1 MVLIQRYLQELLFFE
16 LEPQDSRLVPTKRS
30 HFHSST
36 IKLVDRMSTLIGT
49 GSSWRATPLA
59 LSPHIF
65 LSSLLA
71 ASTYHPIPSLFKAI
85 ECERWS
91 LKAPPHIPE
100 NDLCDTLPVL
110 ESKEL
115 DILIYWSLVVGCSVL
130 VSRVWGRLS
139 DSKGRKWVLF
149 AVGLIGLVG
158 DLGVCAAALLHF
170 PFRTKHMLFLSG
182 IVKGLGGSIY
192 TIQSTQLAFIADA
205 TNLNEYLK
213 ESQTLQFVFV
223 VLGCW
228 GLYFAYLKWV
238 LVENRSFTSTREE
251 VEVEEAEEEP
261 EMKARARTRRWTLF
275 WTLLVLGIWML
286 CASSMGLLGEFSEPL
301 TGVSPASLEAS
312 LLDAGLFITGI
323 LSIKYLLP
331 LFNTVFRYLFK
342 PSFMSTTP
350 MRSPRQ
356 ITERTPLL
364 STTGNVGTSN
374 NGVSSS
380 PSPSP
385 IPVYL
390 ESEENVRRMET
401 SLAISQDLTLS
412 RFALILSVIGLVKLF
427 LSRDFDSIT
436 YASAVYA
443 LGAPFLPSMLSL
455 ITFLASTPRKNQY
468 GLVLSN
474 FAIFNSLF
482 SVGVPGKSLLARIF
496 EALVDVQMEGAGAIV
511 WLTCSVI
518 TSLSLLILV
527 CLRKERFIF
536 SGITP
541 ALPIRIP
548 NEQQT
553 NSPRAVN
560 QDAISIHVQSP
571 TTPT

>member
-1 MVLIQRYLQELLFFE
+1 
-16 LEPQDSRLVPTKRS
+16 
-30 HFHSST
+30 
-36 IKLVDRMSTLIGT
+36 MSTLIGT

-115 DILIYWSLVVGCSVL
+115 DILIYWSLVVSCSVL

-158 DLGVCAAALLHF
+158 DLGVCAA
-170 PFRTKHMLFLSG
+170 G

-205 TNLNEYLK
+205 TSYPGLSYITTNPKYTPLTRSKRFGSLIVLSFVAYPFASFISEYLK
-213 ESQTLQFVFV
+213 ESQTLQFVLV

-261 EMKARARTRRWTLF
+261 EMKARPRTRRWTLF

-301 TGVSPASLEAS
+301 TGVSPASLEVS

-560 QDAISIHVQSP
+560 QDVISIHVQSP